1 MFTSP
6 RFKLKVSRVLSLEKF
21 RRLWKR
27 RLSVLEYKAHHK
39 LFVGSRVQK
48 SSYKELLHQ
57 KSYTPFYQFST
68 PRSQAQSLRRQI
80 PVLRSTAPTIFG
92 TACSQFNSLG
102 VITDH
107 LFRAAL
113 ALLNLPPVKLVTPF
127 KKLITPTLYPVL
139 APVPNFASGRAPVKP
154 SSAYAASYTQ
164 QSTGKY
170 FTLLSHVQRLKAQT
184 PKYKVLNK
192 VLARSR
198 TSMNLKRAAI
208 SIFTASSKVSWLS
221 LKRALARMNLK
232 HRHGFKRPRTFAYYS
247 YSVPREF
254 VYGKFTRRFIPEL
267 PFALRGTFWNRSTLL
282 PQPHLTESW
291 AGGKSYELK
300 RRVPSPVSTLE
311 ANLLIPNSDLRSLAH
326 DMFGVGDSLPV
337 QYSRKTLESQDA
349 LSDTFSINYPKVTRL
364 QTLSNSLD
372 KPRPYGAPSPTLSC
386 DEDEETMPES
396 YSALS
401 SKSLIRLKTRLLPRL
416 HSIPKRRP
424 LRTAKKR
431 RSRFRAIKR
440 RHIKLFRRLLSKSRR
455 FTRRWKYLNRRN
467 RFWGRRAAAR
477 DSWLLR
483 GIQKCLNKSRLIK
496 TVGRALRF
504 AAKQYRASPLNR
516 AKRAFFKPR
525 PKGLVKS
532 LKSGLRKL
540 NPLTKNPSTG
550 LLTSLKLGALT
561 YPKSSPRLSATS
573 AHFPT
578 NDSSLPQPH
587 LTSLDSHLPTVLA
600 AWSSPHLL
608 RYALVLPQLSLNLPT
623 QLPTS
628 NTKVLTTKLQ
638 NQLSAYFFGDRSV
651 DLKSLNTWSVPPLR
665 YTLRKRLL
673 QIATSDAFTPKVTAW
688 YYRTLVRF
696 MENCTG
702 RKVALHFGPFVDSA
716 LTFEDKALCSVWA
729 ERVKGFQRILGHKI
743 FVVEA
748 LDIVASALRLKDPTF
763 LANWLRAMLKRMS
776 FWKFRLLFRYL
787 KFLITHLFQHRFQ
800 HFQFKGFKLRLKGKI
815 SVAGNARTRAL
826 HLRVGNTSHAK
837 MSNRVAY
844 DLSFIGTFTGVMGL
858 KLWFF
863 Y

>member
-1 MFTSP
+1 MGSIPAILDISGCFKFQPNNAQVLKFPNFGFAQRYSKKIKPSFLQPYAHLNPKPKYRPRFNKFVKTTPVKANPSPIMFTSP

-267 PFALRGTFWNRSTLL
+267 PFALRGTF
-282 PQPHLTESW
+282 
-291 AGGKSYELK
+291 
-300 RRVPSPVSTLE
+300 
-311 ANLLIPNSDLRSLAH
+311 
-326 DMFGVGDSLPV
+326 
-337 QYSRKTLESQDA
+337 
-349 LSDTFSINYPKVTRL
+349 
-364 QTLSNSLD
+364 
-372 KPRPYGAPSPTLSC
+372 
-386 DEDEETMPES
+386 
-396 YSALS
+396 
-401 SKSLIRLKTRLLPRL
+401 
-416 HSIPKRRP
+416 
-424 LRTAKKR
+424 
-431 RSRFRAIKR
+431 
-440 RHIKLFRRLLSKSRR
+440 
-455 FTRRWKYLNRRN
+455 
-467 RFWGRRAAAR
+467 
-477 DSWLLR
+477 
-483 GIQKCLNKSRLIK
+483 
-496 TVGRALRF
+496 
-504 AAKQYRASPLNR
+504 
-516 AKRAFFKPR
+516 
-525 PKGLVKS
+525 
-532 LKSGLRKL
+532 
-540 NPLTKNPSTG
+540 
-550 LLTSLKLGALT
+550 
-561 YPKSSPRLSATS
+561 
-573 AHFPT
+573 
-578 NDSSLPQPH
+578 
-587 LTSLDSHLPTVLA
+587 
-600 AWSSPHLL
+600 
-608 RYALVLPQLSLNLPT
+608 
-623 QLPTS
+623 
-628 NTKVLTTKLQ
+628 
-638 NQLSAYFFGDRSV
+638 
-651 DLKSLNTWSVPPLR
+651 
-665 YTLRKRLL
+665 
-673 QIATSDAFTPKVTAW
+673 
-688 YYRTLVRF
+688 
-696 MENCTG
+696 
-702 RKVALHFGPFVDSA
+702 
-716 LTFEDKALCSVWA
+716 
-729 ERVKGFQRILGHKI
+729 
-743 FVVEA
+743 
-748 LDIVASALRLKDPTF
+748 
-763 LANWLRAMLKRMS
+763 
-776 FWKFRLLFRYL
+776 
-787 KFLITHLFQHRFQ
+787 
-800 HFQFKGFKLRLKGKI
+800 
-815 SVAGNARTRAL
+815 
-826 HLRVGNTSHAK
+826 
-837 MSNRVAY
+837 
-844 DLSFIGTFTGVMGL
+844 
-858 KLWFF
+858 
-863 Y
+863 